1 MSRARVTR
9 AGQDSQLVL
18 QAQRGDQRAFEALV
32 RLHERYVT
40 GLVCSIVRNPT
51 DAEDAIQEVWLRV
64 VEHLGRFDGRSSF
77 RTWVHQ
83 IARNIAIDAYRTR
96 RYRSHEPLEEHEP
109 ADKRQA
115 PDPLLQRQL
124 ERAVGDLSESHR
136 MMWSLR
142 ELEGLTVQELQDR
155 IGVPK
160 GTVLSRLYYAR
171 NKLQNRLKEAV

>member
-1 MSRARVTR
+1 MSRARVPR

-64 VEHLGRFDGRSSF
+64 VEHLGRFDGRASF
-77 RTWVHQ
+77 KTWLHQ
-83 IARNIAIDAYRTR
+83 IARNLSIDAWR
-96 RYRSHEPLEEHEP
+96 RRCTRSHEPLEDHEP
-109 ADKRQA
+109 ADRRQA

-136 MMWSLR
+136 MVWSLR
-142 ELEGLTVQELQDR
+142 ELDGLTMTELQRR

-160 GTVLSRLYYAR
+160 GTVLSRLHHAR
-171 NKLQNRLKEAV
+171 NKLQDRLKEAV